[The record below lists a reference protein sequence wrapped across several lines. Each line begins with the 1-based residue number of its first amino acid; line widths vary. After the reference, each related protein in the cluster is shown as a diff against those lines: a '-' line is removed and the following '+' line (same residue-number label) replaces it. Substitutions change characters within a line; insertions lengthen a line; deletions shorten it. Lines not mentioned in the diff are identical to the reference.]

1 MLSCCS
7 LLTKKINKN
16 RTGQAKRPSGYSL
29 KSSLLGTQSKCFYAH
44 LTNLWPFT
52 KVIFMTK
59 LFEKNCIPCKGGIPP
74 FDISEIHKYL
84 KKIDGWD
91 VKKNKDNIHFLEKN
105 FKFKNFSESQKFVNE
120 AGDIAEAQGH
130 HPDVIF
136 GWGYAK
142 IKIFTH
148 KIKGL
153 VESDFI
159 LAAKIDKIK
168 I

>member
-1 MLSCCS
+1 MSDLHN
-7 LLTKKINKN
+7 KK
-16 RTGQAKRPSGYSL
+16 
-29 KSSLLGTQSKCFYAH
+29 
-44 LTNLWPFT
+44 
-52 KVIFMTK
+52 
-59 LFEKNCIPCKGGIPP
+59 CIPCRGGVSL

-84 KKIDGWD
+84 KKIDEWD
-91 VKKNKDNIHFLEKN
+91 VKKNEDESYFIEKN
-105 FKFKNFSESQKFVNE
+105 FKFINFSKSQKFINE
-120 AGDIAEAQGH
+120 VGNIAETEGH
-130 HPDVIF
+130 HPDIIF

-168 I
+168 L

>member
-1 MLSCCS
+1 
-7 LLTKKINKN
+7 
-16 RTGQAKRPSGYSL
+16 
-29 KSSLLGTQSKCFYAH
+29 
-44 LTNLWPFT
+44 
-52 KVIFMTK
+52 MTE
-59 LFEKNCIPCKGGIPP
+59 LAEKNCIPCRGGILP

-120 AGDIAEAQGH
+120 AGNIAEAQGH

-168 I
+168 P

>member
-1 MLSCCS
+1 MIDLD
-7 LLTKKINKN
+7 K
-16 RTGQAKRPSGYSL
+16 
-29 KSSLLGTQSKCFYAH
+29 
-44 LTNLWPFT
+44 
-52 KVIFMTK
+52 
-59 LFEKNCIPCKGGIPP
+59 KNCIPCRGGIPS

-91 VKKNKDNIHFLEKN
+91 VKKKENEIHFLEKK
-105 FKFKNFSESQKFVNE
+105 FSFKNFSESQKFVNQV
-120 AGDIAEAQGH
+120 GDIAEKEAH
-130 HPDVIF
+130 HPDIIF

-142 IKIFTH
+142 IQIFTH

-168 I
+168 F